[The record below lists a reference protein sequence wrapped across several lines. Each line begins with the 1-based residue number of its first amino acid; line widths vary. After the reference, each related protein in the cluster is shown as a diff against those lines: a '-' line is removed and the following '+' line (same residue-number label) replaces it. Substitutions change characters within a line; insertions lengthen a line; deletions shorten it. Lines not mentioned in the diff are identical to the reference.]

1 MGGRANCDS
10 SRDAQLILTGITHSP
25 SCYPSA
31 MPPPIPSS
39 HRARHTRARQEGP
52 LVLPANPGVC
62 IFSPSPLFTVT
73 IEEGAGT
80 EPEVHFHA
88 GGQGVWVGRM
98 TTLLGAPTRLCGA
111 FGGESGAILSL
122 LLDAEGIRVR
132 SVQGSSANGGYIHD
146 RRTGERE
153 VVVST
158 ECPTLSRHELDDLY
172 NLTVAESMASG
183 VLILTG
189 NTRDGVVP
197 ADTYGRL
204 SHDLGKNDIL
214 VVADIS
220 GDDLRSLETGVHVL
234 KVSHDDLF
242 RDGFVSTRDDD
253 DLIEC
258 MQKFRKVAKNIVISR
273 AGDPAWAL
281 LDDKLVSIHPPT
293 FEPLDHRGAGDSMT
307 AAISAGLARDLDI
320 RDCLKLGAAAG
331 ALNVTRHGLG
341 SGRRE
346 SVETIARQV
355 AVRAVRRP
363 TASKAAAT
371 KKAAPARKKVT
382 A

>member
-1 MGGRANCDS
+1 M
-10 SRDAQLILTGITHSP
+10 
-25 SCYPSA
+25 
-31 MPPPIPSS
+31 
-39 HRARHTRARQEGP
+39 
-52 LVLPANPGVC
+52 VLPTNPGVC

-73 IEEGAGT
+73 VEETPDGGS
-80 EPEVHFHA
+80 EVHFHA

-111 FGGESGAILSL
+111 FGGESGGILAM
-122 LLDAEGIRVR
+122 LLDSEGIRVR
-132 SVQGSSANGGYIHD
+132 SVECSHANGGYIHD

-153 VVVST
+153 LVVET
-158 ECPTLSRHELDDLY
+158 ESPTLTRHELDDLY
-172 NLTVAESMASG
+172 NLTVAESIAAG
-183 VLILTG
+183 VLVLTG

-204 SHDLGKNDIL
+204 AHDLGTNDVL

-220 GDDLRSLETGVHVL
+220 GDDLRSLESGVHVL

-242 RDGFVSTRDDD
+242 RDGFVSTREDEE
-253 DLIEC
+253 LIEA
-258 MQKFRKVAKNIVISR
+258 MRKFQPMAKNVIVSR

-281 LDDKLVSIHPPT
+281 IGDKLVGIHPPT

-307 AAISAGLARDLDI
+307 AAISAGLARDLKI
-320 RDCLKLGAAAG
+320 EDCLRLGAAAG

-346 SVETIARQV
+346 SVEQIAKQV
-355 AVRAVRRP
+355 GVRAVRRP
-363 TASKAAAT
+363 STKTPAAKPSASKRAANSSS
-371 KKAAPARKKVT
+371 ARKKKAT